1 MSVHKSKK
9 HKDILAAMRL
19 KKRKKAKN
27 IHRSVLEPSI
37 DKPSIDMSKSDGWYK
52 SAAGFV
58 AIKAK

>member
-1 MSVHKSKK
+1 MSVNKSKK
-9 HKDILAAMRL
+9 HRDISAAMRL

-27 IHRSVLEPSI
+27 IRRSVL
-37 DKPSIDMSKSDGWYK
+37 KPSINMSESDGWYK

>member
-9 HKDILAAMRL
+9 HRDILAAKRL
-19 KKRKKAKN
+19 KKTKKAAN
-27 IHRSVLEPSI
+27 IRRSVLEPSNG
-37 DKPSIDMSKSDGWYK
+37 SSKSDGWYK

>member
-9 HKDILAAMRL
+9 HSDILAAKRL
-19 KKRKKAKN
+19 KKTIKVAN
-27 IHRSVLEPSI
+27 IRRSVL
-37 DKPSIDMSKSDGWYK
+37 KPSNGSSKSDGWYK

>member
-1 MSVHKSKK
+1 MGVNKSKK
-9 HKDILAAMRL
+9 HRDILAAMRL

-37 DKPSIDMSKSDGWYK
+37 DKPSIYMSKSDGWYK

>member
-1 MSVHKSKK
+1 VGVNKSKK
-9 HKDILAAMRL
+9 HRDILAAMRL

-37 DKPSIDMSKSDGWYK
+37 DKPSNGSSKSDGWYK

-58 AIKAK
+58 AINAK